1 MSQQFYEKALP
12 SQGVYCVTG
21 IKDGNATNRFAETLS
36 DMFEIIEELKQSESN
51 VFVAL
56 NTYNN
61 FSRKADNAVYC
72 KTLFIDLDVGD
83 DAKKYTS
90 KEEAL
95 EALDDFLKIAKL
107 PPPVRVDSGGGL
119 HAYWVFDKDIPSK
132 EWREYS
138 LLFKKFCLDYI
149 KIDPAVMGD
158 TARIMRC
165 PDTFNYKKSPPSP
178 TSLIDDHVNT
188 YSWDKFKDFLGPVE
202 QTTEDILSQIAKG
215 LDDDTETV
223 AKLAKYG
230 NYEYTFRPIAVQSLT
245 TDTGCAQIKNILV
258 NAKTLPEPLWRAGLS
273 VAIRCVDGKEAIHT
287 MSKGHPGYDPRT
299 TEQKAEATLKATTAY
314 GCEAFDQLNPGAC
327 EGCPHRGKIYGP
339 IELGREF
346 KTAPSLEEA
355 GEEDAV
361 RDNSD
366 TKEVPLFPSAIL
378 PYVRGRDGG
387 VYYLE
392 KGKINED
399 GEREPDTLIRITT
412 HDFFP
417 VKRMDGPPD
426 GESLLMRYI
435 LPKDPMKEFIFP
447 VKYAYALEKMKELL
461 SSHSVNFSPAL
472 AKYVAEYIIKWDEY
486 MQLQKAAEIVRQQMG
501 WAEENN
507 SFVAGKT
514 EILINGDTRA
524 AATSPLAKNV
534 YRQIKPEG
542 SYELWKKS
550 ANAFNHEGLELH
562 AVGLLAGFGSPLMTF
577 TNTPGCTISYMSP
590 ESGVGKTG
598 SMYAGASIFG
608 NPFYLTVAEGN
619 ATDNAL
625 LSRYLSL
632 KNIMFGLD
640 EASNIDSAVLS
651 RLIHRISQGRAKLRM
666 QSSVSAER
674 DIEFAA
680 ALIAVM
686 TTNQSLSDKL
696 SMLKNSPDGEMARI
710 IEFKLTKPQWFE
722 DDPSISKKIVDPFNH
737 NYGHAG
743 PDFIRAVYK
752 LGIPRVREIINDW
765 AEKFRQSYGTDTAY
779 RFYENAIACSFAGG
793 EIAVAA
799 GIIDLDLDRIFRVV
813 VEEMSKSRREVF
825 KLNSTD
831 YKELIATFFNH
842 NHKNYLIFNEDK
854 VVVEP
859 HGNIIVGRIESDK
872 NLHYVSKNEIRKFLA
887 QPGLQVSAR
896 AAEEEWR
903 KAGVL
908 VDTKKQRL
916 TTGWKQG
923 THMSAVS
930 CYVFKSELPENFFND
945 KGT

>member
-1 MSQQFYEKALP
+1 MTQQFYEKALP

-21 IKDGNATNRFAETLS
+21 IKDGKATNRFAETLS
-36 DMFEIIEELKQSESN
+36 DMLGIIEELKQSESN

-61 FSRKADNAVYC
+61 FSRKADNAAYC

-83 DAKKYTS
+83 DDKKYST
-90 KEEAL
+90 KEAAL
-95 EALDDFLKIAKL
+95 EALNDFLKIAKL
-107 PPPVRVDSGGGL
+107 PPPVRVDSGGGV
-119 HAYWVFDKDIPSK
+119 HAYWVFDRDIPSA

-138 LLFKKFCLDYI
+138 LLFKKYCLDYM

-158 TARIMRC
+158 TARVMRC
-165 PDTFNYKKSPPSP
+165 PDTLNYKRSPPSP
-178 TSLIDDHVNT
+178 TALLGEAINV
-188 YSWDKFKDFLGPVE
+188 YSWDKFKAFLGPIE
-202 QTTEDILSQIAKG
+202 PTTEDILSQIAKG
-215 LDDDTETV
+215 MDDDTAV
-223 AKLAKYG
+223 IAKLANYD
-230 NYEYTFRPIAVQSLT
+230 NYEYTFKPIAIKSLT
-245 TDTGCAQIKNILV
+245 TDGGCAQIKNVLV

-287 MSKGHPGYDPRT
+287 MSKGHPGYDPRQ
-299 TEQKAEATLKATTAY
+299 TELKAEATLKATAAY
-314 GCEAFDQLNPGAC
+314 GCAAFDQLNPGVC
-327 EGCPHRGKIYGP
+327 EGCPFRGKIYGP
-339 IELGREF
+339 IELGREI
-346 KTAPSLEEA
+346 KAAPTLEEA
-355 GEEDAV
+355 DKEDAV
-361 RDNSD
+361 RDD
-366 TKEVPLFPSAIL
+366 EDPQKVPLFPTAIM
-378 PYVRGRDGG
+378 PYVRGRNGG
-387 VYYLE
+387 VFIVE
-392 KGKINED
+392 KGKVNEE
-399 GEREPDTLIRITT
+399 GEREPDTLHRLTM

-426 GESLLMRYI
+426 GESLLLRYI

-447 VKYAYALEKMKELL
+447 IKYAYAFDKMKELL
-461 SSHSVNFSPAL
+461 SHHGVNFDPAM
-472 AKYVAEYIIKWDEY
+472 AKHMSGYLIKWDEY

-501 WAEENN
+501 WTEENKG
-507 SFVAGKT
+507 FVAGKA
-514 EILINGDTRA
+514 EILVNGEIRSS
-524 AATSPLAKNV
+524 ATSPLAKNV
-534 YRQIKPEG
+534 YKQVKPEG
-542 SYELWKKS
+542 TYEAWKKS

-562 AVGLLAGFGSPLMTF
+562 AVGLLAGFGSPLMAL

-598 SMYAGASIFG
+598 SMYAGASVFG

-625 LSRYLSL
+625 LNRYLSL

-651 RLIHRISQGRAKLRM
+651 KLIHRISQGRAKLRM
-666 QSSVSAER
+666 QSSVNAER

-680 ALIAVM
+680 SLIAVM
-686 TTNQSLSDKL
+686 TTNQSLADKL
-696 SMLKNSPDGEMARI
+696 SLLKNSPDGEMARI
-710 IEFKLTKPQWFE
+710 IEFKLVKPKWFE
-722 DDPSISKKIVDPFNH
+722 EDPSISKKIVDPFNH

-743 PDFIRAVYK
+743 PDFIQAVFR
-752 LGIPRVREIINDW
+752 LGIPRVREVIGDW
-765 AEKFRQSYGTDTAY
+765 SEKFRKAYGTDTAY

-799 GIIDLDLDRIFRVV
+799 GIVDLDLDRIFRVV
-813 VEEMSKSRREVF
+813 MEEMNKSRREIF
-825 KLNSTD
+825 SLNSTD

-842 NHKNYLIFNEDK
+842 NHKNYLIFNEEK
-854 VVVEP
+854 VVAEP
-859 HGNIIVGRIESDK
+859 HGNMIVGRIESDK
-872 NLHYVSKNEIRKFLA
+872 NLHYIAKSEIRKFLA

-930 CYVFKSELPENFFND
+930 CYVFKSELPENFFD